1 LTCINSRRSGD
12 IPRVY
17 EVTFAAVAIDR
28 IPKYG
33 PEETNIATLVDKHT
47 RLESAVAEI
56 ACKMESFDNVIPNR
70 AQATELA
77 NMDTNIK
84 CLGDKIHESS
94 DDISSR
100 LSQLTNICS
109 KLAESVRTSATVANE
124 RSTSDVDRT
133 RNIVISGVDENRDRN
148 VWMATVQRV
157 LHIAAD
163 RDIPIVDAF
172 RIGGRFSAGR
182 KRPIL
187 VKLQSVWDRRVVV
200 GGSRK
205 LAGDASFRGQV
216 YINADESVETRRQN
230 TLIRLKSKAEREG
243 KTVAVTGDTLFVN
256 NVPIFCV
263 RQGYIRNDG
272 INNVNHD

>member
-1 LTCINSRRSGD
+1 
-12 IPRVY
+12 
-17 EVTFAAVAIDR
+17 
-28 IPKYG
+28 
-33 PEETNIATLVDKHT
+33 
-47 RLESAVAEI
+47 
-56 ACKMESFDNVIPNR
+56 M
-70 AQATELA
+70 A

-84 CLGDKIHESS
+84 CLDDKIHESS

-109 KLAESVRTSATVANE
+109 KLAESVTTTATVANE

-148 VWMATVQRV
+148 VWMATVQRI

-163 RDIPIVDAF
+163 RDISIVDAF
-172 RIGGRFSAGR
+172 RIGGRFSPDR

-187 VKLQSVWDRRVVV
+187 VKLQSRVVV
-200 GGSRK
+200 GGSCK

-216 YINADESVETRRQN
+216 YINADKSVETRRQN

-243 KTVAVTGDTLFVN
+243 KTVPVTGDTLFVN
-256 NVPIFCV
+256 NIPIFCV
-263 RQGYIRNDG
+263 RRGYIHSDD